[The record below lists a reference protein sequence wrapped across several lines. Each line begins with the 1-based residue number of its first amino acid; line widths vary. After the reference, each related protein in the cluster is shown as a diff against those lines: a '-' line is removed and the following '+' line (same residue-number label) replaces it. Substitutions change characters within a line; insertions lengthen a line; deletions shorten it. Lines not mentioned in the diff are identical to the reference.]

1 MNYRNIQLKDSQING
16 IDQIFSKL
24 IEENVKLRKDT
35 PIQVQKKKKHR
46 KHQIDKIIKV
56 TSHGISQ

>member
-35 PIQVQKKKKHR
+35 PIQVQKKKKTQKTPNR
-46 KHQIDKIIKV
+46 
-56 TSHGISQ
+56 